1 MPLFEAVGWL
11 VRRDV
16 QFHFANRGYAGF
28 DDFLATL
35 TSAKRKQLRKERA
48 RAVEDLR
55 IEEVTGSE
63 IAPAHWDAMLAFYQD
78 TGARKWGHPYLTR
91 DAFALMGARMADR
104 IILAIAWDEIGRAS
118 CRERVC
124 QYV

>member
-1 MPLFEAVGWL
+1 MPLFEAAGWL

-63 IAPAHWDAMLAFYQD
+63 IAPAHWDAMWAFYQD
-78 TGARKWGHPYLTR
+78 TGARTWGHPYLNRDRTR
-91 DAFALMGARMADR
+91 KRLKSSP
-104 IILAIAWDEIGRAS
+104 S
-118 CRERVC
+118 CVTH
-124 QYV
+124 

>member
-1 MPLFEAVGWL
+1 MPLFEAAGWL

-55 IEEVTGSE
+55 IETVTGSE
-63 IAPAHWDAMLAFYQD
+63 TAPAPWDAMWTFYQD
-78 TGARKWGHPYLTR
+78 TGASNWRPPDLTR
-91 DAFALMGARMADR
+91 EAFALMRSHMA
-104 IILAIAWDEIGRAS
+104 A
-118 CRERVC
+118 
-124 QYV
+124 